1 VASPERHLSLRNH
14 PVSPLTVCCFKW
26 KTPGYR
32 STFGPETVRTLKS
45 MVGRHYPHPHRFV
58 CITDDTTGLDTIET
72 VPLWNDYA
80 DLPAPTGPRNPSCYR
95 RLKLFDP
102 AIRNILGERFVSLD
116 LDCVLLADLTPL
128 WHRPEDFVMW
138 GDTNPKTHYN
148 GSMVLMTAGARKQVW
163 ESFDR
168 RLSPTAAMRAGHFG
182 SDQGWISFCLGPGE
196 ARWTKADGV
205 YSYRNDIAPSG
216 RLPGDARAV
225 FFHGRH
231 DPWADDVR
239 RTQTWIDAHYR

>member
-1 VASPERHLSLRNH
+1 MD
-14 PVSPLTVCCFKW
+14 PLTVACFKW
-26 KTPGYR
+26 HKPGYR
-32 STFGPETVRTLKS
+32 STYGPETVLTLRS
-45 MVGRHYPHPHRFV
+45 MVARHYPHEHTFV
-58 CITDDTTGLDTIET
+58 CLTDDPTGLESVRTI
-72 VPLWNDYA
+72 PLWNDYA

-102 AIRNILGERFVSLD
+102 TIRMVLGPRFVSLD
-116 LDCVLLADLTPL
+116 LDCVLLGDLTPL

-148 GSMVLMTAGARKQVW
+148 GSMVLMTAGARPKVW
-163 ESFDR
+163 TEFNPHT
-168 RLSPTAAMRAGHFG
+168 SPGLAMAAGHFG

-205 YSYRNDIAPSG
+205 YSYRNDI
-216 RLPGDARAV
+216 RLTGVLPTNAKAV

-231 DPWADDVR
+231 DPWSPDVR
-239 RTQTWIDAHYR
+239 RSHTWIDAHYR